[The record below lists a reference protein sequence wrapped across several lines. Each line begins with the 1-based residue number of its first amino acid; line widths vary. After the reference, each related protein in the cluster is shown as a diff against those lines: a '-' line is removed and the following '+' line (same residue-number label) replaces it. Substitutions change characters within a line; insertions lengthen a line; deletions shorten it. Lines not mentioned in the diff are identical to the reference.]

1 MNYKIALIA
10 LIVLVLIGTAS
21 ALLVTFSK
29 AQSNETD
36 DSGIIKMIPMEI
48 KNGTANFIPWFGKA
62 ADSKASFI
70 PMEIKNKEAGD
81 EEIIFSDIFLG
92 KQQLP
97 ALFHDIVYVAK

>member
-21 ALLVTFSK
+21 ALIVNLSK
-29 AQSNETD
+29 AQSSETD
-36 DSGIIKMIPMEI
+36 DSGIIKM
-48 KNGTANFIPWFGKA
+48 
-62 ADSKASFI
+62 I

>member
-21 ALLVTFSK
+21 ALIVNLSK
-29 AQSNETD
+29 AQSSETD

-48 KNGTANFIPWFGKA
+48 KN
-62 ADSKASFI
+62 
-70 PMEIKNKEAGD
+70 KEAGD
-81 EEIIFSDIFLG
+81 EEIIFGDIFLH

-97 ALFHDIVYVAK
+97 ALFHNIVYMAK